1 MATTKVTAMD
11 VKMGRVFRCVNCEAK
26 CDDDIKSEL
35 CSFICGQKQVEKT
48 DYYCS
53 NDCADYYARE
63 QQRAT
68 YEQHRAKYESASI
81 ALSDLL
87 RKTLKFKIKINGLFE
102 LVKYNKA
109 NLNAFTR
116 LLSQENTTAELVVA
130 WDKVKHASYE
140 LGEKLHEDN
149 IGKGEDGT
157 SYLEFPPYAIVME
170 QCKLGMEL
178 SRKPDNLKAWSID

>member
-11 VKMGRVFRCVNCEAK
+11 VKMGRVFRCANCEAK

-35 CSFICGQKQVEKT
+35 CSFICGQRQVKKT
-48 DYYCS
+48 NYYCS
-53 NDCADYYARE
+53 IDCANYYARDT
-63 QQRAT
+63 QRAT

-87 RKTLKFKIKINGLFE
+87 RDTLKFKIKINGLFE

-109 NLNAFTR
+109 NLNAYTR
-116 LLSQENTTAELVVA
+116 LLSQENTIAELVVA

-140 LGEKLHEDN
+140 LGEKLHEDS

-157 SYLEFPPYAIVME
+157 SYIEFPSYALVME
-170 QCKLGMEL
+170 QCKLGIEL
-178 SRKPDNLKAWSID
+178 SQNPATLRPWSID